1 MDVVPENQCDGVM
14 QRLVGTFESISCEN
28 QMSEVVTE
36 PEKVVAG
43 GPANQNYTYIIK
55 LVQKETVNVPNAKN
69 EEDFKK

>member
-1 MDVVPENQCDGVM
+1 VAENQKPLDAKKVFAQMDVVPENQCDGVM

-43 GPANQNYTYIIK
+43 GPAN
-55 LVQKETVNVPNAKN
+55 
-69 EEDFKK
+69 